1 MKPQSWHTIAL
12 VLIAGASVLLALGAL
27 FIDDYRDRFVYNPRE
42 RAAEAAILQIAEQQ
56 KALRR
61 RGAEFVPFGT
71 ADVERDR
78 ALLGLNWEMFPT
90 ELFTFDAEALESGA
104 IRLRALPRPDR
115 VAKLDVRARLYL
127 ADLNPGGDVARAGW
141 FPEN

>member
-1 MKPQSWHTIAL
+1 MKPRSWHTIAL
-12 VLIAGASVLLALGAL
+12 VLIAGLSVLLTLGAL

-42 RAAEAAILQIAEQQ
+42 QAAEAAILQIAKQQ
-56 KALRR
+56 QALRQS
-61 RGAEFVPFGT
+61 GADFVAFGT

-78 ALLGLNWEMFPT
+78 ALLGLPWEMFPT

-115 VAKLDVRARLYL
+115 VARLDVRARMYL